1 MLKMETGGD
10 SLEPRMGKAK
20 FVGSPRVSKAK
31 SLELRREVSAMMT
44 SNIVKD
50 CGIVGAKFRDAT
62 GEIKMGSIAKSNRFE
77 PEGEGLPP
85 G

>member
-1 MLKMETGGD
+1 MKMETGGD

-31 SLELRREVSAMMT
+31 SLELRREVSAMVT
-44 SNIVKD
+44 INIVEV
-50 CGIVGAKFRDAT
+50 CGIVGSKFRNAPR
-62 GEIKMGSIAKSNRFE
+62 EIKMSDIAGGDSFE
-77 PEGEGLPP
+77 FEVGGLPP

>member
-31 SLELRREVSAMMT
+31 SLELRREVSAMVT
-44 SNIVKD
+44 INIVEV
-50 CGIVGAKFRDAT
+50 CRIVGSKFRYAPR
-62 GEIKMGSIAKSNRFE
+62 EIKMSGIASSDRFE
-77 PEGEGLPP
+77 PEGGGLPP

>member
-1 MLKMETGGD
+1 MLAMETDGD

-20 FVGSPRVSKAK
+20 FVGSPIISKAE

-44 SNIVKD
+44 SNIVKV
-50 CGIVGAKFRDAT
+50 CGIVGSKFRNAT
-62 GEIKMGSIAKSNRFE
+62 GEIKMCGIASSDRFE
-77 PEGEGLPP
+77 PEGEGVPP

>member
-1 MLKMETGGD
+1 MLTVEED
-10 SLEPRMGKAK
+10 RDFLEPHVGKAK
-20 FVGSPRVSKAK
+20 IVSRSRVPKTK
-31 SLELRREVSAMMT
+31 SLELGRKISAMMT

-50 CGIVGAKFRDAT
+50 CGIVGAKFRNAT

>member
-1 MLKMETGGD
+1 MLAMKTDGD
-10 SLEPRMGKAK
+10 SLEPRMSKAK
-20 FVGSPRVSKAK
+20 IMSSPRVPKTK
-31 SLELRREVSAMMT
+31 SLELGRKISAMMT

-50 CGIVGAKFRDAT
+50 SGIIGAKFRDAT
-62 GEIKMGSIAKSNRFE
+62 GEIKVGSIAKSNRFE